1 MIQEIRVPLIY
12 GITSHILCI
21 RNRTQYTGNQS
32 EAFQGQS
39 VS

>member
-1 MIQEIRVPLIY
+1 MIQEIRFPLIY
-12 GITSHILCI
+12 GITSHIFFI
-21 RNRTQYTGNQS
+21 SNMSQYTGNQS

>member
-1 MIQEIRVPLIY
+1 MIQEIRFPLIY
-12 GITSHILCI
+12 EITSHILCI